1 MCSLMASRRWYLFF
15 IPLFA
20 LLSVIEFYPIA
31 DSVYIS
37 VTNTLDGS
45 GGGAPGLSNYY
56 SMVADPAFWNAV
68 NISLLYSMT
77 STFMAVALGL
87 GLTFLL
93 LQNIRGRG
101 LLEAFYILPLGIAP
115 IVVGTLWSPG
125 EMWDDIQSFLH
136 FVLKQP
142 FFNELSPAFFFPVM
156 AYSEAWEWAPLI
168 MLVSLSIA
176 KSIPKEVY
184 EAAELYGARGFEKF
198 RRVMI
203 PIIFRSPV
211 MQFVIILRFID
222 AMRAFEI
229 PFSWSAWVG
238 FSTTVS
244 SPVDSLSLYLY
255 QLFFI
260 PTFNFPIGLIAAV
273 AVTLF
278 GVTMVAAALMLR
290 LVRTAGR

>member
-1 MCSLMASRRWYLFF
+1 VTTYRRWYLFF
-15 IPLFA
+15 VPLFA
-20 LLSVIEFYPIA
+20 LLSVVEFYPIA
-31 DSVYIS
+31 DSVYLS
-37 VTNTLDGS
+37 LTNPLDGW
-45 GGGAPGLSNYY
+45 PGLSNYY
-56 SMVADPAFWNAV
+56 AMVADPAFWNAV

-77 STFMAVALGL
+77 STFMAVVLGL
-87 GLTFLL
+87 GLAFLL
-93 LQNIRGRG
+93 LQNIRGSG
-101 LLEAFYILPLGIAP
+101 LFEAFYILPLGVAP

-125 EMWDDIQSFLH
+125 EMWDDIQTFLH

-142 FFNELSPAFFFPVM
+142 YFNELSPAFFFSVM

-168 MLVSLSIA
+168 MLVALSII

-184 EAAELYGARGFEKF
+184 EAAELYGATGFEKF
-198 RRVMI
+198 RRVTI

-211 MQFVIILRFID
+211 MQFVLVLRFID

-229 PFSWSAWVG
+229 PLSWSDWVG
-238 FSTTVS
+238 FSTTVG

-260 PTFNFPIGLIAAV
+260 PTFNFPIGLISAI

-278 GVTMVAAALMLR
+278 GVTTVAAALMLR
-290 LVRTAGR
+290 LVRTTRR